1 VFAFDS
7 RNNRPQG
14 LRESPTDPGRNAPTG
29 QRRPGRNV
37 TGLALLVV
45 GGAVLAIVAAAV
57 AVSFSRPVQKI
68 DTMVGEALAPP
79 PVPRGVKDQEIVLG
93 MASVFSGANR
103 ELGRAMKAGVEAA
116 FEDVNAAGGVHGRT
130 LRLVAVDDGYE
141 PTRTLPAMKQLVER
155 DAVLAIVGNVGT
167 PTAAVSVP
175 YCMERKV
182 LFFGALSGGDLLRK
196 KPPDR
201 YVFNV
206 RPSYAEETAAAV
218 RWLVGVR
225 KIAPS
230 RIALFAQDD
239 QFGASGVRGAA
250 DELRARGVDTSRVIR
265 VGYRRNTDDVTAAV
279 ETLRQRAREV
289 DAVVM
294 VATYLPAA
302 TFVRKLRDAG
312 LRQVVTDV
320 SAVDSNA
327 LAEELAAAGPR
338 YTEHVLVTQI
348 VPLPSGHMPG
358 MVRFREAMARRG
370 TGEQPGFLALE
381 GWVAGKVLAEAIR
394 RAGRDLDTERL
405 VDTLEHVH
413 DLDIGIGTRISFDR
427 GDHEGSRQV
436 WGTVLQPDGTWKQVV
451 LE

>member
-1 VFAFDS
+1 M
-7 RNNRPQG
+7 
-14 LRESPTDPGRNAPTG
+14 
-29 QRRPGRNV
+29 
-37 TGLALLVV
+37 TGLALLIVS
-45 GGAVLAIVAAAV
+45 GAVVAIVAAAV
-57 AVSFSRPVQKI
+57 VVSFSRPVQKI
-68 DTMVGEALAPP
+68 DAMVGEALAPP
-79 PVPRGVKDQEIVLG
+79 PVPRGVKDSEIVLG

-141 PTRTLPAMKQLVER
+141 PTRTLAAMKQLVER
-155 DAVLAIVGNVGT
+155 DAVFAIVGNVGT

-196 KPPDR
+196 QPPDR

-279 ETLRQRAREV
+279 ETLRQRTREV

-327 LAEELAAAGPR
+327 LAEELAATGPR
-338 YTEHVLVTQI
+338 YTENVLVTQI

-358 MVRFREAMARRG
+358 TVRFREAMARRG

-381 GWVAGKVLAEAIR
+381 GWVVGKVLAEAIR
-394 RAGRDLDTERL
+394 RAGRDLDTEHL
-405 VDTLEHVH
+405 VDTLEHVR

-436 WGTVLQPDGTWKQVV
+436 WGTVLQPDGSWKQVV